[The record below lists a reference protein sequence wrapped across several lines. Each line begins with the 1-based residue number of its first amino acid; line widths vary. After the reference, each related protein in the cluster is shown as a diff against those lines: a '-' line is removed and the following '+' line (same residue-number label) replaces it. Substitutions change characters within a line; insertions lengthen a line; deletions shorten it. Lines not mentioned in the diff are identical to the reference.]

1 MVAGVILSLTALLSL
16 LPSAASASR
25 TLTVPISIATYTDDQ
40 VGFPTFVMKWD
51 EGSQPDPLSLR
62 WGRSHVPVRGTG
74 MSSIQRAFRFAVE
87 RLAPSVRPTGTLS
100 LYATFSGPLNA
111 EGATA
116 EAALAI
122 GFLALLKGD
131 HLKQD
136 ITITGQVLPRS
147 PKRRTTSGDGSSSDG
162 SATFVMGHCSTRGNT
177 TRLSPPTAL
186 RLLRP
191 TLTIV
196 TMRSSS

>member
-1 MVAGVILSLTALLSL
+1 MVAGVVLSLTALLSL

-62 WGRSHVPVRGTG
+62 WGRSQVPVRGTG

-100 LYATFSGPLNA
+100 LYARFSGPLNA

-122 GFLALLKGD
+122 GF
-131 HLKQD
+131 
-136 ITITGQVLPRS
+136 PR
-147 PKRRTTSGDGSSSDG
+147 PAER
-162 SATFVMGHCSTRGNT
+162 
-177 TRLSPPTAL
+177 
-186 RLLRP
+186 
-191 TLTIV
+191 
-196 TMRSSS
+196 